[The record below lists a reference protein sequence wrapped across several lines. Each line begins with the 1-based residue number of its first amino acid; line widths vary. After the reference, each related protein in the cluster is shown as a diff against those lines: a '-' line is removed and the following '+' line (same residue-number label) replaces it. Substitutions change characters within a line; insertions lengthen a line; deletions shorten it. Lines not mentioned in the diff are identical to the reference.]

1 MQSTHIIIKNTSRLN
16 NLFIEGGE
24 RKEILVFHFMM
35 LINSIE
41 NANLISIH
49 AHMISF
55 NLIHFLS
62 HSLDHSP
69 LTINFHSHIF
79 YYYLLID
86 SFQMFLC
93 KILYL
98 SALLLI
104 LVPLIISLPYQH
116 HHDVQKRSSFFD
128 IDCKGELNF
137 LICRQ
142 DFIEF
147 CNNCWPL
154 LTFRSVQ
161 QIDIFSIGSNLRGLL
176 QSIPRGWVAC
186 TL

>member
-1 MQSTHIIIKNTSRLN
+1 MLSIKLAGSNQLIIRICNPHTIIKNTSRLN

-41 NANLISIH
+41 NANLISTH

-116 HHDVQKRSSFFD
+116 HDVQKRSSFFD
-128 IDCKGELNF
+128 IDCKGKSDF
-137 LICRQ
+137 LINCIR
-142 DFIEF
+142 DFFLWLSFAIII
-147 CNNCWPL
+147 WPL
-154 LTFRSVQ
+154 LTF
-161 QIDIFSIGSNLRGLL
+161 
-176 QSIPRGWVAC
+176 
-186 TL
+186 